1 MSRFFGVILLSA
13 ALFVPVASQ
22 AQDRHDAQDHNGKR
36 YYDSA
41 HKDYHEWNANE
52 DQAYHRYV
60 KENHKKDHDWS
71 KASKREQND
80 YWKWRHEHPDS
91 H

>member
-1 MSRFFGVILLSA
+1 MSRFFGAILLSA
-13 ALFVPVASQ
+13 ALFVPVTIQ
-22 AQDRHDAQDHNGKR
+22 AQDHNDTPNKR
-36 YYDSA
+36 YYDST

-52 DQAYHRYV
+52 DQTYHQYL
-60 KENHKKDHDWS
+60 KDNHKPDHDWS

>member
-1 MSRFFGVILLSA
+1 MSRFFAAVLLSA
-13 ALFVPVASQ
+13 ALFSPVAIQ
-22 AQDRHDAQDHNGKR
+22 AQDHQDRDDQNKR
-36 YYDSA
+36 YYDST

-52 DQAYHRYV
+52 DQAYHQYL
-60 KENHKKDHDWS
+60 KENHKKDREWT
-71 KASKREQND
+71 KASKKEQND

>member
-1 MSRFFGVILLSA
+1 MSRNFGVVLLGV
-13 ALFVPVASQ
+13 ALSMPIAVQ
-22 AQDRHDAQDHNGKR
+22 AQDHQDSQTKR
-36 YYDSA
+36 YYDSK

-52 DQAYHRYV
+52 DQMYHQWL
-60 KENHKKDHDWS
+60 KDNHKKDHDWS

-80 YWKWRHEHPDS
+80 YWNWRHEHPDS